1 MRPAC
6 GRESPNPVIAY
17 TAYVWYHAVHH
28 MVTKKTGRFTPETLA
43 ETGTVVKTTVNL
55 PANVVES
62 LRKLAAS
69 RGTSM
74 GKVIADAIELE
85 AYVQERRQRG
95 ARVLVEQEDKTL
107 TELFL
112 R

>member
-1 MRPAC
+1 
-6 GRESPNPVIAY
+6 
-17 TAYVWYHAVHH
+17 
-28 MVTKKTGRFTPETLA
+28 MVTKSVGPLTPESLVDVV
-43 ETGTVVKTTVNL
+43 GVVKTTVNL

-62 LRKLAAS
+62 LKKLAAT

-95 ARVLVEQEDKTL
+95 ARVLVEQDDKTL

>member
-1 MRPAC
+1 
-6 GRESPNPVIAY
+6 
-17 TAYVWYHAVHH
+17 
-28 MVTKKTGRFTPETLA
+28 MVTKSVGPLTPESLA
-43 ETGTVVKTTVNL
+43 DVVGIVKTTVNL

-62 LRKLAAS
+62 LKKLAVA

-85 AYVQERRQRG
+85 AYVQERRQQG

>member
-1 MRPAC
+1 
-6 GRESPNPVIAY
+6 
-17 TAYVWYHAVHH
+17 
-28 MVTKKTGRFTPETLA
+28 MVTKKSPLTPEALSEA
-43 ETGTVVKTTVNL
+43 VAVVKTTVNL
-55 PANVVES
+55 PASVVES
-62 LRKLAAS
+62 LRKLAAA

-85 AYVQERRQRG
+85 AYVQERRQQG
-95 ARVLVEQEDKTL
+95 ARLLVEQEDKTL